1 MYEGKARVLI
11 STPDWLAG
19 FVGGGWCMVSWC
31 RSTSFGPIYSDDKL
45 GQVKNI
51 CGSGYILKIMRA
63 CLEIF
68 IYFFDVFSLNMFLFV
83 EEFFHLYSIIDLALT
98 FPRTGL

>member
-45 GQVKNI
+45 GQVKKCMWFRLHTENNE
-51 CGSGYILKIMRA
+51 GLSGNFYL
-63 CLEIF
+63 
-68 IYFFDVFSLNMFLFV
+68 FF
-83 EEFFHLYSIIDLALT
+83 
-98 FPRTGL
+98 